1 MITKKALANFTKFR
15 RIDFMAEIER
25 INQRED
31 ENARRV
37 IDDMMREEFKFW
49 VLTISILRNQFNF
62 LYKIQNG
69 SCYQKKNKSDG

>member
-31 ENARRV
+31 ENARHV

-49 VLTISILRNQFNF
+49 ILTISILRNQFNF

-69 SCYQKKNKSDG
+69 SCYQKKNKNGG